1 MLNPLLNLSVLMI
14 LGLSSVFTSIP
25 KGQSLEQDTAV
36 QLSQTRLQADS
47 LSHQNDLAM
56 QTNPFNLDQSQFSIP
71 IIISCIGDSLT
82 AGYPYEGTT
91 DTYPRQLQ
99 ILLDTQYGEGVF
111 EVINRGVSGYR
122 ADQILDDIQSEG
134 WLLQDQA
141 DVILLL
147 AGGNDLAQE
156 YPIKGI
162 KAVDDTVAE
171 MQAIVDLIKAHSN
184 NDGSTP
190 EVILSAVPPN
200 LIEDFWGSLLVDYY
214 NAKLEE
220 QIENI
225 DIWFTSNWDDF
236 YDTETGKAKVEWM
249 SDLVHLNEAGYQVM
263 AQNWFEK
270 IKIGYFFKQYLPLVL
285 Q

>member
-1 MLNPLLNLSVLMI
+1 L
-14 LGLSSVFTSIP
+14 
-25 KGQSLEQDTAV
+25 
-36 QLSQTRLQADS
+36 
-47 LSHQNDLAM
+47 
-56 QTNPFNLDQSQFSIP
+56 LDQNQSSSTIT
-71 IIISCIGDSLT
+71 IACLGDSLT
-82 AGYPYEGTT
+82 ASYPYQDTD
-91 DTYPRQLQ
+91 DTYPNQLQ

-220 QIENI
+220 QIETI

-270 IKIGYFFKQYLPLVL
+270 IKSGYFFKQYLPLVL